1 MMSPDTY
8 SFDPAEFLIGR
19 SSPSRENCV
28 LRYALINYAERQPGK
43 IFAVFEDGNTWT
55 YEETLSR
62 TKRAASALFRLGI
75 RQGDLVLSWLPNS
88 PEALLVWFASN
99 WLGAVYTPINISY
112 RGPLLEHVIAKS
124 QARVMVVEEALV
136 ERLQE
141 IDCGR
146 LETIVI
152 IGQATAPRGLQQL
165 EGSILNEADEETF
178 LDRPIEPWDT
188 CQIIYTSGTTGPSKG
203 VLISYLHLASSAL
216 SAFAGRVHP
225 NIRYMV
231 NLPLFHAGGTIGS
244 YAMLL
249 LGGSISLVQS
259 FKTETF
265 WPAVRTTETTCC
277 TLLGVMATFLMKE
290 PEKSDDQENPL
301 KWVYM
306 IPLLESSDLFSQRFK
321 VTVYTMF
328 NMTEVS
334 CPLISEA
341 NPEVKGA
348 CGKVRTGV
356 EIRLVDEND
365 FEVPEG
371 TVGEMVVRTDRP
383 WSLNHGYLGEP
394 EATAKAW
401 RNGWYHT
408 GDGFRCDTEGN
419 FFFVDRMKDTIR
431 RRGENISSFEVE
443 VVITAHPEVLE
454 TAVVGVPSE
463 FSENEVLAFVV
474 PVPGANLNFI
484 KLIEF
489 LRERMAHF
497 MVPRYIRLID
507 QLPKTPTNKIQK
519 HLLRKTGVDDQT
531 WDRESAGIRL
541 KKERFGR

>member
-1 MMSPDTY
+1 MGLNME
-8 SFDPAEFLIGR
+8 SFDPAEFLVGR
-19 SSPSRENCV
+19 SNPSRESCV
-28 LRYALINYAERQPGK
+28 LRYALTYHAERSPDK
-43 IFAVFEDGNTWT
+43 IFAIFEDGSSWT
-55 YEETLSR
+55 NGETLAR
-62 TKRAASALFRLGI
+62 TKRAASAFFRLGI
-75 RQGDLVLSWLPNS
+75 RQGDRVLSWLSNS

-124 QARVMVVEEALV
+124 QAQVMVVEDGLV
-136 ERLQE
+136 ERLYE
-141 IDCGR
+141 INLGQLD
-146 LETIVI
+146 TVVI
-152 IGQATAPRGLQQL
+152 IGRATAPGSLKQVD
-165 EGSILNEADEETF
+165 GSILSEFDDEISLE
-178 LDRPIEPWDT
+178 RPIEPWDT
-188 CQIIYTSGTTGPSKG
+188 GQIIYTSGTTGPSKG
-203 VLISYLHLASSAL
+203 VLISYLHLATSAF

-290 PEKSDDQENPL
+290 PEKSDDQDNPL

-306 IPLLESSDLFSQRFK
+306 IPLLESSDIFSQRFK

-348 CGKVRTGV
+348 CGEVRTGV

-371 TVGEMVVRTDRP
+371 TVGEMVIRTDRP

-408 GDGFRCDTEGN
+408 GDGFRRDAEGN

-443 VVITAHPEVLE
+443 AVITTHPEVLE
-454 TAVVGVPSE
+454 AAVVGVPSE

-474 PVPGANLNFI
+474 PVPGANLDFI
-484 KLIEF
+484 RLIEF

-497 MVPRYIRLID
+497 MVPRYIRIVE

-519 HLLRKTGVDDQT
+519 HLLRKTGVDNQT
-531 WDRESAGIRL
+531 WDREAAGILL
-541 KKERFGR
+541 KKEKFVR